1 MSIVKCS
8 REKCNNFISSGNE
21 SGMCFVC
28 EERRLRDLEKIAAKK
43 IKSASTFKTK
53 EEIDRYDYNVC
64 IVKSCRARVFMRD
77 RCKKHYIGMFNK
89 NI

>member
-8 REKCNNFISSGNE
+8 REKCNNFSSSRNE

-28 EERRLRDLEKIAAKK
+28 EERRLRDLEK
-43 IKSASTFKTK
+43 SFSTFKTK

-64 IVKSCRARVFMRD
+64 IVKSCRARVFMRA